1 MIRFLIICLIL
12 FVLMQFI
19 RPQKV
24 EFIEDSSKEI
34 VASKEI
40 KDILVKACFDCH
52 SNKIEYPWYS
62 NIAPFSWVV
71 IRHTTNGVRALN
83 FSNWEDYNY
92 TIKDDKL
99 KAIYRTVHASMPLP
113 AYTLVHKDADL
124 TKEERTMIRDWTGVR
139 R

>member
-1 MIRFLIICLIL
+1 MIRFLMICLIL

-92 TIKDDKL
+92 IEKEEKL
-99 KAIYRTVHASMPLP
+99 KAIYRTVNASMPLP